1 VLALKTKIDA
11 QQRAMEALAEN
22 TETLMRDYGL

>member
-11 QQRAMEALAEN
+11 QRKAMEALAKDADD
-22 TETLMRDYGL
+22 LRQRYGV